1 MHLLVLPYT
10 FFNKHENSL
19 QPRLYLDFL
28 EFPSQIMLVICLI
41 QKGKKE
47 MYYFI
52 LLMNWFLDHSNFKR
66 YEQTNFFH
74 FFILI
79 FLGDIVLQA
88 VFYVI

>member
-1 MHLLVLPYT
+1 
-10 FFNKHENSL
+10 
-19 QPRLYLDFL
+19 
-28 EFPSQIMLVICLI
+28 
-41 QKGKKE
+41 

-52 LLMNWFLDHSNFKR
+52 LFMNWFLNHSNFKR

>member
-1 MHLLVLPYT
+1 
-10 FFNKHENSL
+10 
-19 QPRLYLDFL
+19 
-28 EFPSQIMLVICLI
+28 
-41 QKGKKE
+41 

-52 LLMNWFLDHSNFKR
+52 LFMNWFLNHSNFKL